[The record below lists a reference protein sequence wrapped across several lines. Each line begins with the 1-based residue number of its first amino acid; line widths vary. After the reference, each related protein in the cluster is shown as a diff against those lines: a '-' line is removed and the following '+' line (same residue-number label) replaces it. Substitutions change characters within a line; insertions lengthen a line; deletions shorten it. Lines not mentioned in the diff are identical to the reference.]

1 MLKATIL
8 LLSYDACMIVA
19 IPVNGNT
26 DLTATEV
33 GKYHCPPWFF
43 YNSIVQ
49 ECQTNIFDE
58 VTL

>member
-8 LLSYDACMIVA
+8 LLSYDVCMIIA

-33 GKYHCPPWFF
+33 GRYHCPLWFF
-43 YNSIVQ
+43 YNSTVQ
-49 ECQTNIFDE
+49 ESQTNVFDE
-58 VTL
+58 LTF